1 MATISVYDI
10 NSFIKNDATIT
21 SIAGRTIDIFP
32 TIGYGNADPP
42 FIVYYYSPVIPDVES
57 FWYRR
62 DAVLYS
68 IYDTDVDRVLNLGE
82 RIIELLGK
90 GDEISQSSGVAGT
103 NCRILSTEITD
114 TSLEAPAERDGWYQM
129 TLEFVIHHVKR

>member
-42 FIVYYYSPVIPDVES
+42 FIVYYYSPVIPDVE
-57 FWYRR
+57 
-62 DAVLYS
+62 
-68 IYDTDVDRVLNLGE
+68 
-82 RIIELLGK
+82 
-90 GDEISQSSGVAGT
+90 
-103 NCRILSTEITD
+103 
-114 TSLEAPAERDGWYQM
+114 
-129 TLEFVIHHVKR
+129 